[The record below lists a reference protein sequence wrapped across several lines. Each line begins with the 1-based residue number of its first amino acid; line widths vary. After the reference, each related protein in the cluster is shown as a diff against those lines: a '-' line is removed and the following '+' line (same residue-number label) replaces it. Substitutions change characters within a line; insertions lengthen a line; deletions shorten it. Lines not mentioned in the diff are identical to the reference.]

1 MSERGPVSASLAA
14 ELRELARKHGIVV
27 WLDKEGSYTG
37 FADALRAEG
46 AAAPVP
52 MVTFRGSY
60 LETMLALE
68 DLQDG
73 VDMTPMVVHVP
84 GHTKDSIAETPLL
97 ELYRADVTTRLPPS
111 PGAAR
116 NTTATKVRPG
126 ALDTLVRDASHGRA
140 TPAAIEAFLAQ
151 PGLTL
156 ESADAWL
163 ARQCEAEVSAEGPDL
178 RLHSAEAL
186 YDELARRGPLAQ
198 QLAQPEVLRAVWRR
212 AELLLGLTEDDRRQV
227 LEEAA
232 GAPPA
237 RARAAAELADDVA
250 TALARWAL
258 AVEFVHDLRRPP
270 ADAWLAP
277 LRHLPSAVVATC
289 QKLAGHLR
297 RTHDK
302 QYASIAIHMEPL
314 LRIEVEQA
322 TAVDLGKI
330 DTFQFE
336 DTKVMAAAL
345 DALASARFTR
355 ARKLA
360 MARTSGKSFWTAF
373 DLRRRI
379 AWNLVERAAQLGC
392 EVLDHDPLLQDC
404 RTLAD
409 AVQRYAEGGYLVDRA
424 HRQLEQ
430 ARQELQLLELPEAS
444 ALRARLDEL
453 RGVYRRWADDVAHT
467 FTALCRRDGLL
478 PPPELQQR
486 TLFEDVVVPVV
497 GEDLTAYFLV
507 DALRFEMGMQLADS
521 LRETRT
527 AEVTVAARLAE
538 LPTITEVGMN
548 ALAPVARAGKLTVDY
563 KNGKILGFR
572 VGELRVD
579 GPEDRRRTIHERLGG
594 DVCPKLSLEELGER
608 DAASLRRSLA
618 RARAVIV
625 HGEGIDKAGEK
636 GVGLAVFERELQ
648 SLRAAW
654 RVLYEAGVKR
664 FVFTAD
670 HGFLLHDEGTR
681 EPLRHGKQT
690 DPQRRH
696 VLTAQRRE
704 LDGELCVS
712 ASELGYDGAEF
723 CAAFPAGAA
732 PFDRGA
738 RSKDFVHGG
747 NSLQERVIPVI
758 TVRHRHAAGGEK
770 VSYEVEARGDLA
782 VAGMHSLSAVVR
794 PTRQTNLLYG
804 ASAEVELALEGA
816 DEAGVQV
823 ELCDVHH
830 ARRTGAGVVATV
842 GKEFRVFFRL
852 TGDVETRAAV
862 RLRPAGRAAEVTPA
876 VTAERFQVILRAR
889 PAPVPAAPPRVPAAS
904 PRDARAAVPAGW
916 LEALP
921 PGVREVFRHLADH
934 GSINEEEATRLLGG
948 PRQFR
953 AFSRDLDTYRL
964 QAPFAIR
971 IEVTTGTKCY
981 VRGEPEGT

>member
-1 MSERGPVSASLAA
+1 VSEQGPVSASLTA
-14 ELRELARKHGIVV
+14 ELRELARQRGIVV
-27 WLDKEGSYTG
+27 WLDKEGSYTA
-37 FADALRAEG
+37 FADALVAEG

-52 MVTFRGSY
+52 MRTFRGSY

-73 VDMTPMVVHVP
+73 VAMTPLVVHVP
-84 GHTKDSIAETPLL
+84 GHTEESIAETPLF
-97 ELYRADVTTRLPPS
+97 ELYRAGSRHRRSL
-111 PGAAR
+111 A
-116 NTTATKVRPG
+116 
-126 ALDTLVRDASHGRA
+126 TLVREAAHGRA
-140 TPAAIEAFLAQ
+140 TPTAIDAFLAQ

-156 ESADAWL
+156 DGADAWL
-163 ARQCEAEVSAEGPDL
+163 ARQSDAAVAADGPDL
-178 RLHSAEAL
+178 SLHSAEAL
-186 YDELARRGPLAQ
+186 YDDVAGRGQLAQ
-198 QLAQPEVLRAVWRR
+198 QLDRPEVVRAVWRR
-212 AELLLGLTEDDRRQV
+212 AEVLLGLADGDRRKL
-227 LEEAA
+227 LEETDDELP
-232 GAPPA
+232 G
-237 RARAAAELADDVA
+237 RASSTAEVADDVA

-258 AVEFVHDLRRPP
+258 AVEFVHDLKRAPT
-270 ADAWLAP
+270 DAWLLP
-277 LRHLPSAVVATC
+277 LQHLPKAVVATC
-289 QKLAGHLR
+289 QKLAIHLR
-297 RTHDK
+297 RAHDK

-314 LRIEVEQA
+314 LPIEVEQA
-322 TAVDLGKI
+322 TAADLGKI

-345 DALASARFTR
+345 DALLGAKFQR
-355 ARKLA
+355 AHELA
-360 MARTSGKSFWTAF
+360 LARTSGKSFWTAF

-392 EVLDHDPLLQDC
+392 QVLANDSLLKDC
-404 RTLAD
+404 HSLAD
-409 AVQRYAEGGYLVDRA
+409 AVERYTAHGYQVDRT

-430 ARQELQLLELPEAS
+430 AREELPQLDIPEAS
-444 ALRARLDEL
+444 TLRARLDDL
-453 RGVYRRWADDVAHT
+453 RGVYRRWADEVARA
-467 FTALCRRDGLL
+467 FNALSRREGFL
-478 PPPELQQR
+478 PPAELQQR
-486 TLFEDVVVPVV
+486 TLFEDVVVPAVA
-497 GEDLTAYFLV
+497 EDLTAYVMV
-507 DALRFEMGMQLADS
+507 DAMRFEMGLQLAES
-521 LRETRT
+521 LRETKT

-548 ALAPVARAGKLTVDY
+548 ALAPVARAGKLTVDF

-579 GPEDRRRTIHERLGG
+579 GPDDRRRAIHDRIGG
-594 DVCPKLSLEELGER
+594 DACPKLSLEEVGDR
-608 DAASLRRSLA
+608 DAASLRKSLA
-618 RARAVIV
+618 RAKAVVV
-625 HGEGIDKAGEK
+625 HCEGIDKAGEK

-648 SLRAAW
+648 NLRAAW

-670 HGFLLHDEGTR
+670 HGFLLHDDVTR
-681 EPLRHGKQT
+681 DALPHGKQT

-696 VLTAQRRE
+696 VLTTQRRE
-704 LDGELCVS
+704 QDGEVCVS
-712 ASELGYDGAEF
+712 ASELNYEGAEF
-723 CAAFPAGAA
+723 HAAFPDGIA

-738 RSKDFVHGG
+738 RAKDFVHGG

-782 VAGMHSLSAVVR
+782 VAGMHSLIAVVR
-794 PTRQTNLLYG
+794 PTKQTNLVYG
-804 ASAEVELALEGA
+804 SSAEIELALEGA

-862 RLRPAGRAAEVTPA
+862 RLRPASRVTEVTPA

-889 PAPVPAAPPRVPAAS
+889 PVVAVAS
-904 PRDARAAVPAGW
+904 PPVASPGASGDPSPRAARTTIPPAWLDKLPAG
-916 LEALP
+916 
-921 PGVREVFRHLADH
+921 VRDVFRHLADH

-953 AFSRDLDTYRL
+953 AFSRDLDTYRV
-964 QAPFAIR
+964 QAPFGIR
-971 IEVTTGTKCY
+971 VEVTTGTKCY
-981 VRGEPEGT
+981 VRGEPEGS